1 MKQERLLIGRIP
13 SIVWGEPSESV
24 WIHVHGKMSNK
35 ENAADFA
42 AIAQERGFQTLS
54 FDLPEHGERV
64 DEGTRCDIWNGIA
77 DVQAVGEY
85 ARSRWPH
92 IRLHG
97 CSLGAFF
104 SLHACRKW
112 PLERCLLQSPIVDM
126 EYLVRQMFAWF
137 GVSEEQ
143 LRQEGEIPTPV
154 DTLSW
159 RYFEYVRSHPILEW
173 RVPTAILYGGR
184 DDMQSLNVMRR
195 FADRFGC
202 VLTVSEPSAH
212 PFMEPGDQAIVE
224 RWIRANM
231 GYAEEAVRR

>member
-54 FDLPEHGERV
+54 FDLPEHGERI

-85 ARSRWPH
+85 ARSRWLH

-173 RVPTAILYGGR
+173 RVPTAMLYGGR

-224 RWIRANM
+224 RWLRANM